1 MRIEKNNDSLSEFSF
16 PYVSGVD
23 VGRPRFYLVMGEIM
37 RHCRKYGNI
46 ARRLIRTLPE
56 LEDIKESDV
65 RIAYLSSQEEK
76 IKNHKIVFG
85 ECHKV
90 AKTYDWC
97 CPYDFFIVLYEPNI
111 AEFTPDQIETL
122 IRHELHHVGI
132 EYTDAGLS
140 YYVVPHDVEEFWDII
155 NDKGLDWSD
164 TNA

>member
-1 MRIEKNNDSLSEFSF
+1 MVILYSENQVKITDICHDIHLLSCVGSMC
-16 PYVSGVD
+16 VD
-23 VGRPRFYLVMGEIM
+23 PFWFGEIM

-56 LEDIKESDV
+56 LEDIRESDV

-76 IKNHKIVFG
+76 IKNHKIIFG

-90 AKTYDWC
+90 SKSYDWC
-97 CPYDFFIVLYEPNI
+97 CPYDFYIVLYEPNI
-111 AEFTPDQIETL
+111 EEFTSEQLETL

-132 EYTDAGLS
+132 EYSDAGLS

-155 NDKGLDWSD
+155 HDKGLDWSS
-164 TNA
+164 